1 MEARDSHR
9 LANKLDSRESDTDS
23 QGGPR
28 MVRVAESVM
37 VTRNSHRLANE
48 PDSRESDTDS
58 HNPICEST
66 ITAINDGVGAL
77 KRPFVQRLS
86 ERCSVSHCGNKRP
99 VYRQGRTIR

>member
-48 PDSRESDTDS
+48 PDSRESDTEDWIPHLRVHQHS
-58 HNPICEST
+58 LYVPRVGKQ
-66 ITAINDGVGAL
+66 IN
-77 KRPFVQRLS
+77 
-86 ERCSVSHCGNKRP
+86 
-99 VYRQGRTIR
+99 